1 MYELSSGYLR
11 DNFGMRV
18 YVFYFVP
25 SDVCLGFLCHTISPR
40 IKANSPV
47 ATATLRS
54 PYYSYAHI
62 ILLKIRLRLLYNH
75 THLLT
80 YEQAPSERECDYIID
95 DIYLFQQN
103 MLACLRMCIFFCT
116 FAAKINNHGKNG
128 TRMDDRDSSE
138 R

>member
-25 SDVCLGFLCHTISPR
+25 SDVCLEYP
-40 IKANSPV
+40 
-47 ATATLRS
+47 
-54 PYYSYAHI
+54 
-62 ILLKIRLRLLYNH
+62 
-75 THLLT
+75 
-80 YEQAPSERECDYIID
+80 PSNELEWNIEYRMQI
-95 DIYLFQQN
+95 DIYLFLQI
-103 MLACLRMCIFFCT
+103 MFARLRMCIFFCT